1 MSAKLTTTE
10 VAQRLNV
17 SQPTVK
23 LWCRQGRFPHAVL
36 EQTGRGPL
44 WQIPESDLKNFALP
58 KAGRPSKSAS
68 KNGTKKGSKK

>member
-1 MSAKLTTTE
+1 MSEKLTTSE

-23 LWCRQGRFPHAVL
+23 LWCRQGRFPHAAL

-44 WQIPESDLKNFALP
+44 WQIPEGDLKNFQQP
-58 KAGRPSKSAS
+58 KAGRPPKPKDEKA
-68 KNGTKKGSKK
+68 KVSKKKR